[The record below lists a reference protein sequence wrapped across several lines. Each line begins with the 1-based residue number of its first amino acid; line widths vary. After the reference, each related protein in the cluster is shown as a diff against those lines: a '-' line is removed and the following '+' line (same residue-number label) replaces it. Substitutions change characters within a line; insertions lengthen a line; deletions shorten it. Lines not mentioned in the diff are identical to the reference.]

1 LRHTPTQAPN
11 RSSNRR
17 LNGKGLSTR
26 VRIAIQIA
34 VQFRAQFLRKHNRDP
49 IIFLFESY
57 GFIHGCIIINDKELV
72 IRNDSM
78 GGHIHIIAS
87 LVTTHGFLCRRHFL
101 ANVLRVIG
109 TELWFC

>member
-1 LRHTPTQAPN
+1 VTFMNLARKGTLREWRAALP
-11 RSSNRR
+11 
-17 LNGKGLSTR
+17 LSLCF
-26 VRIAIQIA
+26 Q
-34 VQFRAQFLRKHNRDP
+34 QLLRGVEC
-49 IIFLFESY
+49 FFESY

-78 GGHIHIIAS
+78 GGHIHIITS
-87 LVTTHGFLCRRHFL
+87 LGTTHGFLCRRHFL